1 MRGRLVPAASL
12 LMAILPSLGEAQ
24 DMEAVAAMRGIPLP
38 AGYYELVSGNPD
50 FFEFPNV
57 WRGGRPAAVGGAGVD
72 PVSGVFPIIVI
83 PALFSDSGTPV
94 FTAEDI
100 QRSLFDGPAPSGT
113 ITDFYRDAS
122 GGLLRVSGVTA
133 PWVRTSITMAEVVGT
148 SAGIGQ
154 DSRVG
159 EYLAEALS
167 LADPGIDFGQF
178 DNDGPDGIPNSG
190 DDDGVVDAVT
200 FEFNEVSGS
209 CGGPAIWPHRSGLA
223 LWLGA
228 PYTTGE
234 LRPDG
239 TPVVVNGYIIQGTTD
254 CSGTVLQTANVIS
267 HEFAHVL
274 GLPDLY
280 HPIDGIEPQ
289 NRRWVLGCWALMAA
303 GSWGCGDPSTRP
315 AAFGPTHFS
324 PWSKD
329 RLGWIDWIDVEDALD
344 QEISLGGAQTSRN
357 ALRIPMD
364 DLGREFLVVEFRPQV
379 GFDGFLPVSGVLV
392 YHWNLVGDM
401 RPDRGSEVPY
411 AFSLEEADGRSD
423 LLVTGTRGGNR
434 GEASDA
440 WGVDGRLGPINSL
453 SVPSTR
459 RDASNQAST
468 VTLHSIV
475 VEGENARVRVTTV
488 ATPTLLSLGE
498 LPAPTLFG
506 TYEGR
511 TRIAGGALPYLATLD
526 GGVPTKGLGVAFDGD
541 HLVVNGVPAETGP
554 VQLRVTVTDGL
565 GSEAEVVLDLVIGP
579 FVVSDERLVQ
589 PFLLSGETPLTEAE
603 RDHLDAV
610 GNGNGIFDIGDA
622 RAHLTGGS

>member
-1 MRGRLVPAASL
+1 MRGWRLSTASL
-12 LMAILPSLGEAQ
+12 LMAISPSSGAAQ

-38 AGYYELVSGNPD
+38 VGYHELVSEKPD
-50 FFEFPNV
+50 FFEFPNI
-57 WRGGRPAAVGGAGVD
+57 WKGRRSAAAGAPPVD
-72 PVSGVFPIIVI
+72 PVGGVFPIIVI
-83 PALFSDSGTPV
+83 PALFADSGTPV
-94 FTAEDI
+94 FTTDDI

-122 GGLLRVSGVTA
+122 GGLLAINGVTA

-148 SAGIGQ
+148 SAGLGP

-167 LADPGIDFGQF
+167 LADPGIDFGEF

-200 FEFNEVSGS
+200 FEFNEVAGS
-209 CGGPAIWPHRSGLA
+209 CGGPAIWPHRSGLTS
-223 LWLGA
+223 WLGA

-267 HEFAHVL
+267 HEFGHVL

-303 GSWGCGDPSTRP
+303 GSWGCGDTSASA

-329 RLGWIDWIDVEDALD
+329 RLGWIDWIDVEDVLD
-344 QEISLGGAQTSRN
+344 QEIILGGAQTSRN

-392 YHWNLVGDM
+392 YHWNLLGDM
-401 RPDRGSEVPY
+401 RPDRDSGVPY
-411 AFSLEEADGRSD
+411 TFSLEEADGRSD
-423 LLVTGTRGGNR
+423 LLITSTRGGNR

-459 RDASNQAST
+459 RDALNQAST
-468 VTLHSIV
+468 VTIHSIT

-488 ATPTLLSLGE
+488 ATPTLLGLGE
-498 LPAPTLFG
+498 LPTPSLLQA
-506 TYEGR
+506 YEGR
-511 TRIAGGALPYLATLD
+511 ARMAGGALPYTAVLD
-526 GGVPTKGLGVAFDGD
+526 AGVPSTGLGASFDGEY
-541 HLVVNGVPAETGP
+541 LVIDGLPTQPGP

-565 GSEAEVVLDLVIGP
+565 DSEAEVVFDLVIGP

-603 RDHLDAV
+603 RNYLDSV
-610 GNGNGIFDIGDA
+610 GNGNGIFDIGDVRA
-622 RAHLTGGS
+622 RLTEGG

>member
-1 MRGRLVPAASL
+1 MRRLVLSVASL
-12 LMAILPSLGEAQ
+12 LVAVLPFSGAAQ
-24 DMEAVAAMRGIPLP
+24 DMEAVAAMRGIPMP
-38 AGYYELVSGNPD
+38 AGYRELVSEHPD

-57 WRGGRPAAVGGAGVD
+57 WRGRSVAKVGGAAAD

-122 GGLLRVSGVTA
+122 GGLLAVSGVTA
-133 PWVRTSITMAEVVGT
+133 PWVRTSITMADVVGT
-148 SAGIGQ
+148 SAGIGP

-200 FEFNEVSGS
+200 FEFNEVAGS
-209 CGGPAIWPHRSGLA
+209 CGGPAIWPHRAGLE

-234 LRPDG
+234 LQPDG
-239 TPVVVNGYIIQGTTD
+239 TPVVVDGYIIQGTTD

-267 HEFAHVL
+267 HEFGHVL
-274 GLPDLY
+274 GLPDIY

-303 GSWGCGDPSTRP
+303 GAWGCDDSPGSAGT
-315 AAFGPTHFS
+315 FGPTHFS

-329 RLGWIDWIDVEDALD
+329 RLGWIDWIDVADALD
-344 QEISLGGAQTSRN
+344 QEYILGPAQTSRN

-364 DLGREFLVVEFRPQV
+364 DLGREFLVVEFRPRV

-392 YHWNLVGDM
+392 YHWDLGGDL
-401 RPDRGSEVPY
+401 RPDRGSGVPY

-423 LLVTGTRGGNR
+423 LLITRTRGGNR

-440 WGVDGRLGPINSL
+440 WGVDGRVGPINSL

-459 RDASNQAST
+459 RDAGNQAST
-468 VTLHSIV
+468 VTIHSITL
-475 VEGENARVRVTTV
+475 EGENARVRVTTV
-488 ATPTLLSLGE
+488 ATPTLLGLGE
-498 LPAPTLFG
+498 LPTPILAQA
-506 TYEGR
+506 YEGR
-511 TRIAGGALPYLATLD
+511 VRMAGGALPYTAVLPT
-526 GGVPTKGLGVAFDGD
+526 GMPTKGLGVAVDGEQ
-541 HLVVNGVPAETGP
+541 LVIGGVPAETGP
-554 VQLRVTVTDGL
+554 VQLLVRLTDGL

-579 FVVSDERLVQ
+579 FVVSDDRLVQ
-589 PFLLSGETPLTEAE
+589 PFILSDEAPLTEAE
-603 RDHLDAV
+603 RNHLDAV
-610 GNGNGIFDIGDA
+610 GNSNGIFDIGDA
-622 RAHLTGGS
+622 RAQLIRGG

>member
-1 MRGRLVPAASL
+1 MTGRLAPAASL
-12 LMAILPSLGEAQ
+12 LMAFFPSLGEAQ
-24 DMEAVAAMRGIPLP
+24 DMEAVAALRGIPLP
-38 AGYYELVSGNPD
+38 AGYYELVSENPD

-57 WRGGRPAAVGGAGVD
+57 WRGGRPAAAEGMRVD

-83 PALFSDSGTPV
+83 PALFLDSGTPV

-100 QRSLFDGPAPSGT
+100 QRTLFDGPAPSGT

-122 GGLLRVSGVTA
+122 GGLLSVRGVTV

-148 SAGIGQ
+148 SAGIGP

-200 FEFNEVSGS
+200 FEFNEVAGS
-209 CGGPAIWPHRSGLA
+209 CGGPAIWPHRAGLA
-223 LWLGA
+223 FWLGA

-239 TPVVVNGYIIQGTTD
+239 TPIVVNGYIIQGTTD

-267 HEFAHVL
+267 HEFGHIL

-303 GSWGCGDPSTRP
+303 GSWGCDDSSARS

-344 QEISLGGAQTSRN
+344 QEFILGGAQTSRN
-357 ALRIPMD
+357 ALRVPMD
-364 DLGREFLVVEFRPQV
+364 DLGREFLVVEFRPRV

-392 YHWNLVGDM
+392 YHWDLSGDL
-401 RPDRGSEVPY
+401 RPDRGSETPY
-411 AFSLEEADGRSD
+411 VFSLEEADGRRD
-423 LLVTGTRGGNR
+423 LLITKTRGGNR
-434 GEASDA
+434 GEAFDA
-440 WGVDGRLGPINSL
+440 WGVDGRVGPINSL

-459 RDASNQAST
+459 RNERNQAST
-468 VTLHSIV
+468 VTIHSIA
-475 VEGENARVRVTTV
+475 VEGETARVRLTTV

-498 LPAPTLFG
+498 LPPATVLE

-511 TRIAGGALPYLATLD
+511 ARMAGGALPYSATLD
-526 GGVPTKGLGVAFDGD
+526 GSVPTKGLGVTFDGD
-541 HLVVNGVPAETGP
+541 HLVVDGVPTESGP

-565 GSEAEVVLDLVIGP
+565 GSGAEVVLDLVIRP
-579 FVVSDERLVQ
+579 FVVSAERLVQ

-603 RDHLDAV
+603 RDYLDAV

-622 RAHLTGGS
+622 RAHLSGGN

>member
-1 MRGRLVPAASL
+1 MKRRLLSTASL
-12 LMAILPSLGEAQ
+12 LMAVLASPGAAQ

-38 AGYYELVSGNPD
+38 VGYYELVSGNPA

-57 WRGGRPAAVGGAGVD
+57 WRGGRAAAVGGTGLD

-83 PALFSDSGTPV
+83 PALFSDSGAPV
-94 FTAEDI
+94 FAAEDI
-100 QRSLFDGPAPSGT
+100 QRTLFDGPAPSGT
-113 ITDFYRDAS
+113 VTDFYRDAS
-122 GGLLRVSGVTA
+122 GGLLVVSGVTA
-133 PWVRTSITMAEVVGT
+133 PWVRTNITMAEVVGS
-148 SAGIGQ
+148 SAGIGP

-159 EYLAEALS
+159 QYLAEALS
-167 LADPGIDFGQF
+167 LADPDIDFAQF

-200 FEFNEVSGS
+200 FEFNEVAAS

-223 LWLGA
+223 FWLGA

-239 TPVVVNGYIIQGTTD
+239 TPIVVNGYIIQGTTD

-267 HEFAHVL
+267 HEFGHVL

-280 HPIDGIEPQ
+280 HPIDGIAPQ
-289 NRRWVLGCWALMAA
+289 DRRWVLGCWALMAA
-303 GSWGCGDPSTRP
+303 GSWGCGNPSAST
-315 AAFGPTHFS
+315 ADFGPTHFS

-329 RLGWIDWIDVEDALD
+329 RLGWIDWIDVDDVLD
-344 QEISLGGAQTSRN
+344 REFSLGGAQTSRN
-357 ALRIPMD
+357 ALRIRMD
-364 DLGREFLVVEFRPQV
+364 DFGREFLVVEFRPQV
-379 GFDGFLPVSGVLV
+379 GFDGVLPVSGVLV
-392 YHWNLVGDM
+392 YHWNLNGDM
-401 RPDRGSEVPY
+401 RPDRGSDVPY
-411 AFSLEEADGRSD
+411 AFSLEEADGRRD
-423 LLVTGTRGGNR
+423 LLLTRARGGNR

-440 WGVDGRLGPINSL
+440 WGVDGRVGPINSL

-459 RDASNQAST
+459 RGGSNQPST
-468 VTLHSIV
+468 VTIHSIAV
-475 VEGENARVRVTTV
+475 DGENARVRVTTV

-498 LPAPTLFG
+498 LPTPALFR

-511 TRIAGGALPYLATLD
+511 ARMAGGALPYSAVLED
-526 GGVPTKGLGVAFDGD
+526 GVPTHGLGVGFDGET
-541 HLVVNGVPAETGP
+541 LVIDGLPSEVGA

-565 GSEAEVVLDLVIGP
+565 GTEAKVVLDLVIGP
-579 FVVSDERLVQ
+579 FMVSDERLVQ

-610 GNGNGIFDIGDA
+610 GNGNGLFDIGDV